1 MARKDRMRNLAL
13 LGGLGAAAMM
23 MGKGEKKTETKAEA
37 KPSAKADEGP
47 QTYADMP
54 EGEEVVDETGA
65 KSGFRR
71 NPESGDLYRSI
82 GARPKRNT
90 DAGYSNLFKKGGK
103 VKKYAA
109 GGSASKRA
117 DGCATK
123 GKTRGKM
130 V

>member
-23 MGKGEKKTETKAEA
+23 MGRGEKKAEKTEKAEA
-37 KPSAKADEGP
+37 KPAAKADEGP

-54 EGEEVVDETGA
+54 EGEEVLDETGA

-90 DAGYSNLFKKGGK
+90 DAGYSNMFKKGGK
-103 VKKYAA
+103 V
-109 GGSASKRA
+109 GSASKRA

-123 GKTRGKM
+123 GKTRGRM

>member
-1 MARKDRMRNLAL
+1 MMAKGAKTLAL
-13 LGGLGAAAMM
+13 LGTGLAAAAMLAGR
-23 MGKGEKKTETKAEA
+23 GKGKDKDKEDK
-37 KPSAKADEGP
+37 GP
-47 QTYADMP
+47 LTYADMP

-82 GARPKRNT
+82 GARPKRST

-103 VKKYAA
+103 V
-109 GGSASKRA
+109 GSASKRA
-117 DGCATK
+117 DGCAIK
-123 GKTRGKM
+123 GKTRGRM